1 MTHPAGPTGP
11 DDPGGT
17 SGRTVHGGV
26 YRAFWNR
33 GGWWRALGVAYLVI
47 FQLLGLLTGLLPGAV
62 SSVDDLLASPRGVVV
77 NGVLPTLIGVIVLG
91 WLPRPLLGRSRSVL
105 PVLIVAGVMF
115 IRWAGWSRQVWRTSG
130 AGETQPRRW
139 WMLAIPVLLLV
150 HIATIFAQ
158 VPWGD
163 RSGTLIVV
171 VLAGTAMV
179 GFGEEL
185 YFRGILRATIRAH
198 HGEFVTLL
206 VTSLLFGLAHSLS
219 SLLAG
224 LPPTFV
230 AFQVA
235 ATALDGAVLYGVF
248 RATGRLW
255 AAILLHG
262 LNDAALYLVSADTTN
277 PAATAFN
284 PGSWFAI
291 TPTLLWALTAA
302 LVISCLREDLHARA
316 SRKHLTR

>member
-1 MTHPAGPTGP
+1 MLRGAQTVMSDDEHMTTTPGTEDQFDRPVRIGFSVWIGLAAVAVYIALAAGVANLFTDAIPTSS
-11 DDPGGT
+11 D
-17 SGRTVHGGV
+17 
-26 YRAFWNR
+26 AAEF
-33 GGWWRALGVAYLVI
+33 ALGH
-47 FQLLGLLTGLLPGAV
+47 FT
-62 SSVDDLLASPRGVVV
+62 
-77 NGVLPTLIGVIVLG
+77 
-91 WLPRPLLGRSRSVL
+91 VL

-224 LPPTFV
+224 LLPTFV